1 MKLRKIFV
9 ILPLLLFL
17 STAYADDITVTVNVI
32 QPNVTQPIRP
42 TTMIAL
48 ARYSIIA
55 YIAFVLL
62 LIPIFTEFLLRRFY
76 EIKGLESAIVQM
88 IVLIL
93 GILLIVSLF
102 TL

>member
-1 MKLRKIFV
+1 ML
-9 ILPLLLFL
+9 ILSLLILL
-17 STAYADDITVTVNVI
+17 STAYAGDVTVTVNV
-32 QPNVTQPIRP
+32 TQPARI
-42 TTMIAL
+42 TAMIAL

-62 LIPIFTEFLLRRFY
+62 LIPIFAEFLLRRFY

-93 GILLIVSLF
+93 GILLIASLF